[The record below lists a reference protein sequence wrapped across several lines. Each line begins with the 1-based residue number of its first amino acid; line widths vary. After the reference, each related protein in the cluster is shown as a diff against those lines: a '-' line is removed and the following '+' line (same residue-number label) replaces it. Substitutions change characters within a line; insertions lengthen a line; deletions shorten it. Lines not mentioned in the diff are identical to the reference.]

1 MKIILILLD
10 GIGDRSYPILNH
22 RTPLEA
28 ANTPNMNRLAAMGGC
43 GLFHASSPGECLP
56 SEMAHYLL
64 FGYDRKTFPGRGLL
78 EAVGERVAF
87 DDSDVLCLSHFSG
100 VRWKNGIPILEKG
113 RDDILGTQN
122 ELAKLYQAVAF
133 YEIGG
138 FCFQLNHTRRND
150 GIIVISPNASPDG
163 STAASPHISDSDPI
177 TIGKHIGRI
186 MPVSGNPE
194 PGVAA
199 KTADALNK
207 YLSYCHQ
214 HLTDEDRLSGI
225 ANFLVTQRCGRRIV
239 QLPFSELWGLDAMMI
254 ATGSV
259 YGGLAH
265 ELGFDFVKVVD
276 SSDPGQDLKERIQL
290 ALDDTKHDFF
300 HVHTKVPDETS
311 HKQGPVQKKEA
322 IENLD
327 AGMAELIDALL
338 TKKDI
343 MVIVTGD
350 HSTPCESSLIHS
362 GETVPVVMAGPMI
375 RRDQV
380 KQFDEVSAATGCLGL
395 LRGRELMQMALNFT
409 DCSVLETHQLG
420 DTVKTHV
427 PDDYPPFELK

>member
-10 GIGDRSYPILNH
+10 GIGDRSYQILNH

-28 ANTPNMNRLAAMGGC
+28 ANTPNMNRLAAMGAT

-56 SEMAHYLL
+56 SEMAHFLL

-78 EAVGERVAF
+78 EAVGEGVAF
-87 DDSDVLCLSHFSG
+87 DDSDVLCLSHFSKIH
-100 VRWKNGIPILEKG
+100 WEAGIPILEKG
-113 RDDILGTQN
+113 RDDIPGTRK

-133 YEIGG
+133 YETNG
-138 FCFQLNHTRRND
+138 FCFRLHQTRRND
-150 GIIVISPNASPDG
+150 GIIVISPNASPNG

-186 MPVSGNPE
+186 MPVSVNPE
-194 PGVAA
+194 PEYAA
-199 KTADALNK
+199 KTADALNR
-207 YLSYCHQ
+207 YLSFCHQ
-214 HLTDEDRLSGI
+214 CLTENIQLSGK
-225 ANFLVTQRCGRRIV
+225 ANFLATQRCGRRIV
-239 QLPFSELWGLDAMMI
+239 QTPFSDLWGLDAIMI

-265 ELGFDFVKVVD
+265 ELGFDFVKVTD

-290 ALDDTKHDFF
+290 AIDDTKHDFF

-327 AGMAELIDALL
+327 AGMVELIDALL
-338 TKKDI
+338 TGNDT

-362 GETVPVVMAGPMI
+362 GETVPVVMAGHRV

-380 KQFDEVSAATGCLGL
+380 KQFDEVSAAAGCLGL
-395 LRGRELMQMALNFT
+395 LRGQELMQMVLNLT
-409 DCSVLETHQLG
+409 DCSVLATHQLG

-427 PDDYPPFELK
+427 PDDYPPFELT